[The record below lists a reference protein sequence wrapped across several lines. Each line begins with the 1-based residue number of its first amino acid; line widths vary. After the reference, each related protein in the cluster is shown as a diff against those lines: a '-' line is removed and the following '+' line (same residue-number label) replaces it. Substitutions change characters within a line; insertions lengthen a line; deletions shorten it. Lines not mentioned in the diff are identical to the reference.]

1 MDIFTCLCISSFFGF
16 AGVAVGIALVRWFD
30 RVGEEID
37 YLRKKEEELKELET
51 RLESKARREP
61 DELSLLLMKEQR
73 LAYEAEEERAKKR
86 AAGAGVKSHTDLP
99 ECLFSGCPNPK
110 EMRTTMLTNEAICAA
125 LKEREKKEE

>member
-30 RVGEEID
+30 GVGEEID

-51 RLESKARREP
+51 RVESKARREP

-86 AAGAGVKSHTDLP
+86 AAGAGVKSHD
-99 ECLFSGCPNPK
+99 ESF
-110 EMRTTMLTNEAICAA
+110 
-125 LKEREKKEE
+125 RENNGDV